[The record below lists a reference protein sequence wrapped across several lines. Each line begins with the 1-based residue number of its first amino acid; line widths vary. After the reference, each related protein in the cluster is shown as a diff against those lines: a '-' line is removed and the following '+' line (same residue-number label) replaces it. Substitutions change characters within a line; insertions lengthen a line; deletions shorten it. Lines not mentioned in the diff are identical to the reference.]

1 MSIKLFLQQTKRR
14 VNKYAYLHWG
24 VIFFNGTFSS
34 GNYQALKEDLKKLQ
48 EQSLTSDLKFPVT
61 VLYPC
66 YVDKKDN
73 AGELMLHYFSQDLFV
88 AQQIYK
94 NQPQRHI
101 DIGSRIDGFVAHVA
115 SFREIEVF
123 DIRPLEISIP
133 NVTFTQADLMN
144 LDEKNYE
151 CTDSVSCL
159 HALEHFGL
167 GRYGDPICFEG
178 YLIGFKNVTLLLK
191 KGGKL
196 YFSVPMGEQ
205 RIEFHAHMVFSLN
218 YLLALVTENFS
229 IDSFSYVNDKN
240 IFYSNINLSGLS
252 KAEMDNNLGCHFGCA
267 IFVLTKK

>member
-1 MSIKLFLQQTKRR
+1 MSIKSFLQDTKRK
-14 VNKYAYLHWG
+14 VNKYAYLHWS
-24 VIFFNGTFSS
+24 VIFLNGVFSS
-34 GNYQALKEDLKKLQ
+34 SNYRLLKEDLKVLQ
-48 EQSLTSDLKFPVT
+48 KQSLISDLKFPVS

-66 YVDKKDN
+66 YDDKKDN

-88 AQQIYK
+88 AQQIFQ
-94 NQPQRHI
+94 NHPQRHI

-133 NVTFTQADLMN
+133 NVRFSQADLMN
-144 LDEKNYE
+144 LDAKNYE

-178 YLIGFKNVTLLLK
+178 YLTGFKNITLLLK

-205 RIEFHAHMVFSLN
+205 RIEFHAHRVFSLKYLVKLVAEN
-218 YLLALVTENFS
+218 YS
-229 IDSFSYVNDKN
+229 IDTFSYVNDN
-240 IFYSNINLSGLS
+240 NSFFSNIDLSILPEN
-252 KAEMDNNLGCHFGCA
+252 KMENNLGCHFGCA
-267 IFVLTKK
+267 IFILTKK